1 MNNML
6 YSTEIIKQF
15 NKVKD
20 TTTLK
25 NRNMSSIHEVLNPKR
40 KICRIVPP
48 LFLAGAAGLW

>member
-48 LFLAGAAGLW
+48 LFLAGAAGWW